1 MYICI
6 VIVNLDIKDRDYKN
20 ISDYCEKNHLVL
32 NNYLCDKIIS
42 GYTVDKYGAVP
53 PMFATKTVNMT
64 DNTKPEP
71 VAEEPKVET
80 VEEPKPKRKRTTKKK
95 DDVKVD
101 VEVKAEEPIEE
112 KPVEEKPKPTRVKR
126 TLKSK

>member
-1 MYICI
+1 M
-6 VIVNLDIKDRDYKN
+6 IVNLDIKDRDYKN
-20 ISDYCEKNHLVL
+20 ISDYCEKNRLVL
-32 NNYLCDKIIS
+32 NDYLCDKIIS

-53 PMFATKTVNMT
+53 PMFVNKAVNMT
-64 DNTKPEP
+64 DNTKAEP
-71 VAEEPKVET
+71 VAEESKVET

-95 DDVKVD
+95 DEVKVD

>member
-1 MYICI
+1 M
-6 VIVNLDIKDRDYKN
+6 IVNLDIKDRDYKN

-53 PMFATKTVNMT
+53 PMFANKTVNMT

-71 VAEEPKVET
+71 VAEEPKVEA

-95 DDVKVD
+95 VEAKVG

>member
-1 MYICI
+1 M
-6 VIVNLDIKDRDYKN
+6 IVNLDIKDRDYKN

-95 DDVKVD
+95 DEVKVD
-101 VEVKAEEPIEE
+101 VEVKTEEPIEE

>member
-6 VIVNLDIKDRDYKN
+6 VIVNLNIKDRDYKN
-20 ISDYCEKNHLVL
+20 ISDYCDKNRLAL
-32 NNYLCDKIIS
+32 NDYLCDKIIS

-53 PMFATKTVNMT
+53 PMFANKTVNMT
-64 DNTKPEP
+64 DNTKAEP
-71 VAEEPKVET
+71 VAEEPKVEA

-95 DDVKVD
+95 DEVKVD
-101 VEVKAEEPIEE
+101 VEVKVEEPIEE